1 MSTALPDPKGSSDA
15 ELIASVRE
23 GRIEAYGTLYERH
36 VAAAYNLARQ
46 LTRSA
51 TESDDLVSEAFAK
64 VLDALRAGK
73 GPDSA
78 FRAYLLTTLRH
89 VAYDRARKDRRVD
102 LTADITSVEE
112 GVDALKVPFTDTAV
126 RGLER
131 SLAAKAFGRLP
142 ERWQTVLWHTE
153 IERQSP
159 AEVAPL
165 LGLTPNGVSALA
177 YRAREG
183 LRQAYLQAHLA
194 ETEQQRC
201 RATVSRLG
209 AWTRHALSRR
219 ERAQVEAHLDR
230 CPRCGAL
237 AAELADVNSALR
249 AVVAPLVLGGL
260 VADYL
265 ATTGAGAA
273 KELAAQ
279 PPATESSASPGDT
292 TDAGTAI
299 APASP
304 RQFVGVAGSGVAMA
318 AAIAIALAAG
328 GVSPPLAQRP
338 PSATQVPTPP
348 SSQQPLP
355 EPGPVPPLL
364 PPATSAPLIPSL
376 PATRTPPLPTAPSTS
391 RPAEEPAP
399 GPARVVLREHVSE
412 LVLEADGA
420 PAELP
425 FTVRNEGES
434 TSSGVKLTLRLPPGI
449 SAVAPGGGGGSPQGH
464 VAGEPVG
471 TARTPT
477 GGHDINCPAGTGT
490 VTCERGGLAPG
501 ESAVFRLWLRA
512 AGNAEAGRI
521 TGSLGLGASKRAD
534 ISVPLTVRAGDVAEL
549 ETEKLLGERPRALS
563 VEVRNGGRSP
573 RRARVEFDRPGMAFP
588 RGGALNCDSGNR
600 PRCSPL
606 RPLRPGESFRM
617 LYVPYRDQRHVLE
630 LTVSATVGHARVT
643 ETVEFACGYGHCA
656 RDEVP
661 QRGGPGSEEPTTGDA
676 EPPSAPHLREVLPPV
691 VRQRP
696 VEGLLGG

>member
-1 MSTALPDPKGSSDA
+1 VSTALPDPKGSSDA

-46 LTRSA
+46 LTRSS

-112 GVDALKVPFTDTAV
+112 AVDALKVPFTDTAV

-131 SLAAKAFGRLP
+131 SLAAKAFARLP

-194 ETEQQRC
+194 ETEQPRC

-230 CPRCGAL
+230 CQRCRAL

-265 ATTGAGAA
+265 ATAGAGSAVGV
-273 KELAAQ
+273 AAQ
-279 PPATESSASPGDT
+279 QAATAGTTSPGDT
-292 TDAGTAI
+292 AGTTAGG
-299 APASP
+299 APANP
-304 RQFVGVAGSGVAMA
+304 RQFVGVAGSGLAMA
-318 AAIAIALAAG
+318 AAIAIALTAG
-328 GVSPPLAQRP
+328 GVAPPPQAQRP

-376 PATRTPPLPTAPSTS
+376 PATRAPSSPTAPSTS
-391 RPAEEPAP
+391 PPAERPTP
-399 GPARVVLREHVSE
+399 GPARVVLREHVPE
-412 LVLEADGA
+412 LVLEAGGA
-420 PAELP
+420 PEELP
-425 FTVRNEGES
+425 FTVHNEGES
-434 TSSGVKLTLRLPPGI
+434 TSSDVKLTLRLPTGI
-449 SAVAPGGGGGSPQGH
+449 SAVAPGGGGGSP
-464 VAGEPVG
+464 AGEQAG
-471 TARTPT
+471 SAPT
-477 GGHDINCPAGTGT
+477 GGDDIDCPAGKGT
-490 VTCERGGLAPG
+490 LTCARGGLAPG
-501 ESAVFRLWLRA
+501 ESAVFRLRLRA
-512 AGNAEAGRI
+512 DGNASSGRI
-521 TGSLGLGASKRAD
+521 TGSLGLGTARRAG
-534 ISVPLTVRAGDVAEL
+534 ISVPLTVRTVDVAEL
-549 ETEKLLGERPRALS
+549 ETRKLLGDRPRALS
-563 VEVRNGGRSP
+563 VEVRNGGRFP
-573 RRARVEFDRPGMAFP
+573 RKARVEFDRPGLAFP
-588 RGGALNCDSGNR
+588 RGGGLDCDGGDE
-600 PRCSPL
+600 PRCSTV
-606 RPLRPGESFRM
+606 RSLRPGESLRM

-630 LTVSATVGHARVT
+630 LTVTATVGRAHVVK
-643 ETVEFACGYGHCA
+643 TVEFGCGYDHCA
-656 RDEVP
+656 RDEMP
-661 QRGGPGSEEPTTGDA
+661 EPDGPRSPEPTSGDA
-676 EPPSAPHLREVLPPV
+676 DPRPSPHLREVLPPV
-691 VRQRP
+691 LRQRP